1 MTTVFIISAPSG
13 SGKSTLVSELM
24 RLVSRLRFSV
34 SYTTRYPR
42 GNERDGEDYFF
53 ISREEFEERI
63 ARGEFLE
70 HAEVFGN
77 YYGTHISEL
86 DRAAAE
92 GFDLV
97 LDIDVQGARQLKERI
112 PAGVSIFI
120 LAPSRQVLEER
131 LRARSQDSEAVILR
145 RLHDAA
151 GEIRNY
157 SLYDYVLVNREVAS
171 SVETLVAIVK
181 AARSRRDRME
191 NEIRPILETFLKT
204 SARREA
210 NSGRVEWNIKMAE
223 SNLKQIA
230 QNVIPDD
237 PEASAYR
244 FIIVAAKRAR
254 QLQGGARSMLPT
266 TSKKPTVAAMEEVR
280 RGLVPYEDIAIEK
293 MLPAIATE

>member
-24 RLVSRLRFSV
+24 RLVPRLRFSV

-42 GNERDGEDYFF
+42 GDERDGKDYFF
-53 ISREEFEERI
+53 ISRADFEARV

-92 GFDLV
+92 GYDLV

-112 PAGVSIFI
+112 PAEVSIFI
-120 LAPSRQVLEER
+120 LAPSRQILEER

-157 SLYDYVLVNREVAS
+157 SLYDYVLVNREVAA

-181 AARSRRDRME
+181 ATRSRRDRME
-191 NEIRPILETFLKT
+191 DEIRPILETF
-204 SARREA
+204 S
-210 NSGRVEWNIKMAE
+210 
-223 SNLKQIA
+223 
-230 QNVIPDD
+230 
-237 PEASAYR
+237 
-244 FIIVAAKRAR
+244 
-254 QLQGGARSMLPT
+254 
-266 TSKKPTVAAMEEVR
+266 
-280 RGLVPYEDIAIEK
+280 
-293 MLPAIATE
+293 